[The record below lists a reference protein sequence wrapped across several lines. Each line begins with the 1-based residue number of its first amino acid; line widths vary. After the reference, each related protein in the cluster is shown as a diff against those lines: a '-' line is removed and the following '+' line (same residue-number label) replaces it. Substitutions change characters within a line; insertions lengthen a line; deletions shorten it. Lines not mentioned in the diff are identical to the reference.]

1 MGKSEKVNLYQK
13 INEIKKEV
21 APLQKDVTVKMGK
34 GSYGAVSHDQVLSKV
49 NDLMIKYNVISY
61 VSNVSD
67 DTDRTVYQDQYGKPK
82 GTAFTKCKMVVTF
95 VNADEPGELIH
106 VHTIGH
112 AEDSGDKAAGK
123 AYTYSIKHAYLKI
136 FGLKTNFN
144 DEARFNQQQF
154 QQPQQPQFQ
163 QPQQGYL
170 QR

>member
-1 MGKSEKVNLYQK
+1 VNIYQK

-67 DTDRTVYQDQYGKPK
+67 DTDRNVYQDQYGKPK
-82 GTAFTKCKMVVTF
+82 GTAFTKCKMIVTF
-95 VNADEPGELIH
+95 VNAEKPDELIH

-136 FGLKTNFN
+136 FGLKTGFN
-144 DEARFNQQQF
+144 DEARYNYSAPAPMNQPTFN
-154 QQPQQPQFQ
+154 Q
-163 QPQQGYL
+163 QPQQGNF
-170 QR
+170 RR